1 VITDPGAISLCQ
13 PIGNMKHLNYLLLKL
28 CCGKNKLTEKG
39 HLAMSSAIGQMQE
52 LIGLTLATSGEKAND
67 EGAYLIS
74 RSLDSL
80 STLQALTLGFYEYK
94 IILKRFF

>member
-1 VITDPGAISLCQ
+1 
-13 PIGNMKHLNYLLLKL
+13 
-28 CCGKNKLTEKG
+28 
-39 HLAMSSAIGQMQE
+39 MSSAIGQMQE

-80 STLQALTLGFYEYK
+80 STLQALTLGFYEY
-94 IILKRFF
+94 